1 MATTTA
7 GKVFVS
13 GEIVTPAKLNALGM
27 PTVSLDANEVTTM
40 KIADGSVTDGKLAAV
55 LDLSGKTV
63 TLPDASVTNGKFAGS
78 VGLNGWLTKS
88 AAYVAVAGDRISADT
103 SGGAWTL
110 TLPASPVDYT
120 EVTLADHAGD
130 WQDKNL
136 TVARNGAKINGLA
149 EDLTCD
155 RGGKQFLLRYEG
167 ATIGWR
173 IYT

>member
-7 GKVFVS
+7 GKIFVS
-13 GEIVTPAKLNALGM
+13 GEIVTPAKLNELGM
-27 PTVSLDANEVTTM
+27 PVVTLDAEEVGT
-40 KIADGSVTDGKLAAV
+40 AELAAGAVTVGKLATV
-55 LDLSGKTV
+55 LDLSAKAV
-63 TLPDASVTNGKFAGS
+63 TLPNASVTNGNLAGS
-78 VGLNGWLTKS
+78 VGLNGWVTKS
-88 AAYVAVAGDRISADT
+88 AAYAAVAGDRVSADT

-110 TLPASPVDYT
+110 TLPASPANYS
-120 EVTLADHAGD
+120 EVTLADHAGA
-130 WQDKNL
+130 WKENNL
-136 TVARNGAKINGLA
+136 TVARNGENINGLA

>member
-7 GKVFVS
+7 GKIFVS
-13 GEIVTPAKLNALGM
+13 GEIVTPAKLNELGM
-27 PTVSLDANEVTTM
+27 PTVTLDDGEVVTG
-40 KIADGSVTDGKLAAV
+40 KIADGAVVTGKIADDVVVTAKIADGA
-55 LDLSGKTV
+55 
-63 TLPDASVTNGKFAGS
+63 VTNGKLAGS
-78 VGLNGWLTKS
+78 VGLNGWVTK
-88 AAYVAVAGDRISADT
+88 VADFTAVVGDRVSADT

-110 TLPASPVDYT
+110 TLPAAPADYS
-120 EVTLADHAGD
+120 EVTLADHAGA
-130 WQDKNL
+130 WQEKNL